1 MHMKWFAIKT
11 KAKNEFKARDFFSS
25 FDVESYVPFF
35 KTKRVWSDRIKK
47 INSPAM
53 PGYAFF
59 KLNKLDYNL
68 INLNPYTKSVV
79 RDTNGM
85 PAVITENEI
94 SVLKN
99 HLNGVGTN
107 DKFFNCDVG
116 EKVKIISGP
125 MIYKNGVVEKINNK
139 TVTITLKSLNIKV
152 VINKG
157 DLIAA

>member
-1 MHMKWFAIKT
+1 MKWFAIKT

-25 FDVESYVPFF
+25 FDIESYVPFF

-47 INSPAM
+47 INTPAM

-94 SVLKN
+94 SILKS
-99 HLNGVGTN
+99 HINGEGGN
-107 DKFFNCDVG
+107 NGFFNCNIG
-116 EKVKIISGP
+116 EKVVLFRK
-125 MIYKNGVVEKINNK
+125 
-139 TVTITLKSLNIKV
+139 
-152 VINKG
+152 
-157 DLIAA
+157 

>member
-1 MHMKWFAIKT
+1 MKWFAIKT

-25 FDVESYVPFF
+25 FDIESYVPFF

-47 INSPAM
+47 INVPAM

-79 RDTNGM
+79 RNTSGM
-85 PAVITENEI
+85 PAVITDNEI
-94 SVLKN
+94 CVLKN
-99 HLNGVGTN
+99 YFN
-107 DKFFNCDVG
+107 DSGNNDGFFNCNIG

-125 MIYKNGVVEKINNK
+125 MIYKSGIIEKINNK
-139 TVTITLKSLNIKV
+139 NVTITLKSLNIKV
-152 VINKG
+152 IIKKS
-157 DLIAA
+157 DLVAA

>member
-1 MHMKWFAIKT
+1 MKWFAIKT

-35 KTKRVWSDRIKK
+35 KTKRVWSDRVKK

-79 RDTNGM
+79 RDTKM

-99 HLNGVGTN
+99 YLNGVGTN

>member
-1 MHMKWFAIKT
+1 MKWFAIKT

-35 KTKRVWSDRIKK
+35 KTKRVWSDRVKK

-79 RDTNGM
+79 KDTNGM

-99 HLNGVGTN
+99 YLNGVRSN
-107 DKFFNCDVG
+107 DKFFNYDVG

>member
-1 MHMKWFAIKT
+1 MKWFAIKT

-25 FDVESYVPFF
+25 FDIESYVPFF

-47 INSPAM
+47 INTPAM

-59 KLNKLDYNL
+59 KINKLDYNL
-68 INLNPYTKSVV
+68 INLNPYTKNIV
-79 RDTNGM
+79 RDTTGL
-85 PAVITENEI
+85 PAIITENEI

-99 HLNGVGTN
+99 YFN
-107 DKFFNCDVG
+107 DSSGNDDGFFNCNIG

-125 MIYKNGVVEKINNK
+125 MIYKSGVIEKINNK
-139 TVTITLKSLNIKV
+139 NVTITLKSLNIKV
-152 VINKG
+152 VIKKS

>member
-1 MHMKWFAIKT
+1 MKWFAIKT

-25 FDVESYVPFF
+25 FDIESYVPFF

-68 INLNPYTKSVV
+68 INLNPYTKSIV
-79 RDTNGM
+79 RDTTGM
-85 PAVITENEI
+85 PAIITENEI

-99 HLNGVGTN
+99 YLSGAGDN
-107 DKFFNCDVG
+107 DVFFNCNIG

-125 MIYKNGVVEKINNK
+125 MIYKSGVVDKINNK
-139 TVTITLKSLNIKV
+139 TVTITLKSLNIKI
-152 VINKG
+152 VINKC

>member
-25 FDVESYVPFF
+25 FDIESYVPFF

-47 INSPAM
+47 INVPAM

-68 INLNPYTKSVV
+68 INLNPFTKSIV
-79 RDTNGM
+79 RGADGL

-94 SVLKN
+94 SILKS
-99 HLNGVGTN
+99 HINGDGNN
-107 DKFFNCDVG
+107 DGFFNCNIG

-139 TVTITLKSLNIKV
+139 TVTITLKSLNIKI
-152 VINKG
+152 VINKS

>member
-1 MHMKWFAIKT
+1 MKWFAIKT

-25 FDVESYVPFF
+25 FDIESYVPFF
-35 KTKRVWSDRIKK
+35 KTKRVWSDRVKK

-79 RDTNGM
+79 KDTNGM

-99 HLNGVGTN
+99 YLNGVRSN
-107 DKFFNCDVG
+107 DKFFNYDVG

>member
-1 MHMKWFAIKT
+1 MKWFAIKT

-25 FDVESYVPFF
+25 FDIESYVPFF

-47 INSPAM
+47 INMPAM

-68 INLNPYTKSVV
+68 INLNPSTKSVV

-94 SVLKN
+94 SILKS
-99 HLNGVGTN
+99 HISGDGGN
-107 DKFFNCDVG
+107 DGFFNCNIG
-116 EKVKIISGP
+116 EKVKITSGP
-125 MIYKNGVVEKINNK
+125 MIYKSGVVEKINNK
-139 TVTITLKSLNIKV
+139 TVTITSKSLNIKI
-152 VINKG
+152 VINKS

>member
-1 MHMKWFAIKT
+1 MKWFAIKT

-25 FDVESYVPFF
+25 FDIESYVPFF

-47 INSPAM
+47 INTPAM

-94 SVLKN
+94 SILKS
-99 HLNGVGTN
+99 HINGDGSN
-107 DKFFNCDVG
+107 DGFFNCNIG

-125 MIYKNGVVEKINNK
+125 MIYKSGVVEKINNK
-139 TVTITLKSLNIKV
+139 TVTITLKSLNIKI
-152 VINKG
+152 VINKS

>member
-1 MHMKWFAIKT
+1 MKWFAIKT

-25 FDVESYVPFF
+25 FDIESYVPFF

-47 INSPAM
+47 IHVPAM

-59 KLNKLDYNL
+59 KLDKLDYNL
-68 INLNPYTKSVV
+68 INLNPYTKSIV
-79 RDTNGM
+79 RDTAGM

-99 HLNGVGTN
+99 YLNGTVDDDG
-107 DKFFNCDVG
+107 FFSCNIG

-125 MIYKNGVVEKINNK
+125 MIYKSGVVEKINNK
-139 TVTITLKSLNIKV
+139 TVTITLMSLNIKI
-152 VINKG
+152 VINKS

>member
-1 MHMKWFAIKT
+1 ML
-11 KAKNEFKARDFFSS
+11 
-25 FDVESYVPFF
+25 
-35 KTKRVWSDRIKK
+35 
-47 INSPAM
+47 
-53 PGYAFF
+53 FF

-79 RDTNGM
+79 RDSNGI
-85 PAVITENEI
+85 PAVITEHEI

-99 HLNGVGTN
+99 HINGDADN
-107 DKFFNCDVG
+107 DGFFNCNIG

-125 MIYKNGVVEKINNK
+125 MIYKKGVVEKINNK
-139 TVTITLKSLNIKV
+139 TVTITLKSLNIKI

>member
-1 MHMKWFAIKT
+1 MKWFAIKT

-79 RDTNGM
+79 KDTNGM

-99 HLNGVGTN
+99 YLNGVRSN
-107 DKFFNCDVG
+107 DKFFNYDVG

>member
-25 FDVESYVPFF
+25 FDIESYVPFF

-47 INSPAM
+47 INMPAM

-94 SVLKN
+94 SILKS
-99 HLNGVGTN
+99 HINGDGGN
-107 DKFFNCDVG
+107 DGFFNYNIG

-125 MIYKNGVVEKINNK
+125 MIYKSGVIEKINNK
-139 TVTITLKSLNIKV
+139 TVTITLKSLNIKI

>member
-25 FDVESYVPFF
+25 FDIESYVPFF

-47 INSPAM
+47 INTPAM

-79 RDTNGM
+79 G
-85 PAVITENEI
+85 I
-94 SVLKN
+94 
-99 HLNGVGTN
+99 
-107 DKFFNCDVG
+107 
-116 EKVKIISGP
+116 P
-125 MIYKNGVVEKINNK
+125 MGCQQ
-139 TVTITLKSLNIKV
+139 
-152 VINKG
+152 
-157 DLIAA
+157 

>member
-1 MHMKWFAIKT
+1 MYMKWFAIKT

-25 FDVESYVPFF
+25 FDIESYVPFF

-47 INSPAM
+47 INIPAM

-94 SVLKN
+94 SVLKSY
-99 HLNGVGTN
+99 LNGTAG
-107 DKFFNCDVG
+107 DDGFFNCNIG

-125 MIYKNGVVEKINNK
+125 MIYKSGVVEKINNK
-139 TVTITLKSLNIKV
+139 TVTITLKSLNVKV
-152 VINKG
+152 ILNKS
-157 DLIAA
+157 DLVAA

>member
-1 MHMKWFAIKT
+1 MKWFAIKT

-25 FDVESYVPFF
+25 FDIESYVPFF

-47 INSPAM
+47 INVPAM

-59 KLNKLDYNL
+59 KINKLDYNL
-68 INLNPYTKSVV
+68 INLNPYTKNIV
-79 RDTNGM
+79 RDTTGM

-94 SVLKN
+94 CVLKN
-99 HLNGVGTN
+99 YLNGTIDDDG
-107 DKFFNCDVG
+107 FFNYKIG
-116 EKVKIISGP
+116 EKVKIVSGP

-152 VINKG
+152 VINKV

>member
-1 MHMKWFAIKT
+1 MKWFAIKT

-25 FDVESYVPFF
+25 FDIESYVPFF

-47 INSPAM
+47 INMPAM

-68 INLNPYTKSVV
+68 INLNPYTKSIV
-79 RDTNGM
+79 RDTKGM

-94 SVLKN
+94 SILKS
-99 HLNGVGTN
+99 HINGEGDN
-107 DKFFNCDVG
+107 DGFFNCNIG

-125 MIYKNGVVEKINNK
+125 MIYKKGVVEKINNK
-139 TVTITLKSLNIKV
+139 TVTITLKSLNIKI

-157 DLIAA
+157 NLIAA

>member
-1 MHMKWFAIKT
+1 MKWFAIKT

-25 FDVESYVPFF
+25 FDIESYVPFF

-79 RDTNGM
+79 RGINGM

-99 HLNGVGTN
+99 YLNGVGTN

>member
-1 MHMKWFAIKT
+1 MKWFAIKT

-25 FDVESYVPFF
+25 NGIESYVPFF

-47 INSPAM
+47 IKCPAM

-59 KLNKLDYNL
+59 KLNKIDYSL
-68 INLNPYTKSVV
+68 INLNPYTKNIV
-79 RDTNGM
+79 RNTAGL
-85 PAVITENEI
+85 PALITEEEI

-99 HLNGVGTN
+99 YLNGTGTN
-107 DKFFNCDVG
+107 DRFFNYDIG

-125 MIYKNGVVEKINNK
+125 MVYKSGVVEQTNNK
-139 TVTITLKSLNIKV
+139 TATITLKSLNIKL

-157 DLIAA
+157 DLVAA

>member
-1 MHMKWFAIKT
+1 MKWFAIKT

-25 FDVESYVPFF
+25 FDIESYVPFF

-79 RDTNGM
+79 KDTNGM

-99 HLNGVGTN
+99 YLNGVRSN
-107 DKFFNCDVG
+107 DKFFNYDVG

>member
-1 MHMKWFAIKT
+1 MKWFAIKT
-11 KAKNEFKARDFFSS
+11 KAKNEFKARDFFTS
-25 FDVESYVPFF
+25 FDIESYVPFF

-68 INLNPYTKSVV
+68 MNLNPYTKSVV
-79 RDTNGM
+79 KDTSGM
-85 PAVITENEI
+85 PAVITEHEI

-99 HLNGVGTN
+99 HLCGVGSN

>member
-1 MHMKWFAIKT
+1 MKWFVIKT

-25 FDVESYVPFF
+25 NGIESYVPFF

-47 INSPAM
+47 IKYPAM

-59 KLNKLDYNL
+59 KLNKIDYSL
-68 INLNPYTKSVV
+68 INLNPYTKNIV
-79 RDTNGM
+79 RNTAGL
-85 PAVITENEI
+85 PALITEEEI

-99 HLNGVGTN
+99 YLNGTGTN
-107 DKFFNCDVG
+107 DRFFNYDIG

-125 MIYKNGVVEKINNK
+125 MVYKSGVVEQTNNK
-139 TVTITLKSLNIKV
+139 TATITLKSLNIKL

-157 DLIAA
+157 DLVAA

>member
-1 MHMKWFAIKT
+1 
-11 KAKNEFKARDFFSS
+11 
-25 FDVESYVPFF
+25 
-35 KTKRVWSDRIKK
+35 
-47 INSPAM
+47 M

-68 INLNPYTKSVV
+68 INLNPYTKSIV
-79 RDTNGM
+79 RNTNGM
-85 PAVITENEI
+85 PAVISENEI
-94 SVLKN
+94 SILKS
-99 HLNGVGTN
+99 HINGDIHN
-107 DKFFNCDVG
+107 DGFFNYNIG

-139 TVTITLKSLNIKV
+139 RVTITLKSLNIKI